1 MRMERLEIRT
11 ETSGSGLALE
21 TLRERGRSRE
31 RPDARRA
38 GRLEPCGTLGVKR
51 AQDPRFGPMD
61 ETIEAHEH
69 RGPSLWSLCDPPR
82 DRLKLRDAPLRDA
95 SEEGQRHVQALF
107 RHRAA
112 ARGPHGLARRVNER
126 GALPGTASA
135 RSTPGTRSARSAISR
150 TVCSLTAPRLW
161 SVRGATPRSRAFAA
175 SE

>member
-82 DRLKLRDAPLRDA
+82 DRLKLRDAPAPGAPRRRTTRCPPA
-95 SEEGQRHVQALF
+95 CRAF
-107 RHRAA
+107 RR
-112 ARGPHGLARRVNER
+112 RGPRCR
-126 GALPGTASA
+126 
-135 RSTPGTRSARSAISR
+135 
-150 TVCSLTAPRLW
+150 
-161 SVRGATPRSRAFAA
+161 
-175 SE
+175 